1 MKYETKGAMKFAERD
16 VFADGCIA
24 EGAYST
30 FVDYTMQADS
40 IDAILNSIADFVGCD
55 KSSIEVNA
63 CDELGRIDAATME
76 TAEGYAATP
85 NQIERWKTGN
95 CDLWY
100 CVYSFYFDE
109 VTRKSATFETTGAH
123 HGN

>member
-1 MKYETKGAMKFAERD
+1 MKYETKGALKFAERD
-16 VFADGCIA
+16 IFAEGCIS

-30 FVDYTMQADS
+30 FVNYPMQADS
-40 IDAILNSIADFVGCD
+40 LDAILNSISDFIGCE
-55 KSSIEVNA
+55 KSTIDVNA
-63 CDELGRIDAATME
+63 CGEPGRIDAAIME
-76 TAEGYAATP
+76 SAEGYPATE

-109 VTRKSATFETTGAH
+109 VTRKAAIFEGVAV
-123 HGN
+123 